1 MNKTGNL
8 DEMIFLQFFY
18 TSSFSQITETFV
30 LFLWLFLVL
39 SLMNL
44 KELQSKLF
52 WGIIEFCEKWIQE

>member
-1 MNKTGNL
+1 MNKIGNL

-18 TSSFSQITETFV
+18 TSSFSQITETFA

-52 WGIIEFCEKWIQE
+52 WGVIEFCEKWIQE